1 MEIPAKVKELGVE
14 KIIFGPAALMAQGVP
29 VEIKL
34 SYGVLQER
42 TAYVLNAIAVH
53 DDLLAACREAIDF
66 IWAEMKENPDKE
78 DMDGSIMDRLIELQT
93 GLISVWRKAGGVK

>member
-14 KIIFGPAALMAQGVP
+14 KIIFGPAALLAQGVP

-53 DDLLAACREAIDF
+53 DDLLAALEEMEDQLDQLNTETLTNLGLDGARERI
-66 IWAEMKENPDKE
+66 
-78 DMDGSIMDRLIELQT
+78 
-93 GLISVWRKAGGVK
+93 

>member
-14 KIIFGPAALMAQGVP
+14 KIIFGPAALLAQGVP

-53 DDLLAACREAIDF
+53 DDLLAALEEMEDQLDQLNTETLTNLGLDGARERIQNAI
-66 IWAEMKENPDKE
+66 A
-78 DMDGSIMDRLIELQT
+78 
-93 GLISVWRKAGGVK
+93 KARGGE

>member
-1 MEIPAKVKELGVE
+1 MEIPAKVKELGIE

-29 VEIKL
+29 VEVKL

-53 DDLLAACREAIDF
+53 DDLLAALEEMEDQLDQLNTETLTNLGLDGARERIQNAI
-66 IWAEMKENPDKE
+66 A
-78 DMDGSIMDRLIELQT
+78 
-93 GLISVWRKAGGVK
+93 KARGGE